1 MQLVKWVDVRTGD
14 VDTIVTVVVVVV
26 VVVVVI
32 SVGLTLGGLG

>member
-1 MQLVKWVDVRTGD
+1 MDLVKWVDVRTDD
-14 VDTIVTVVVVVV
+14 VDTIVTVVVVV

>member
-26 VVVVVI
+26 VVVVI